1 MSGEPDHLRAF
12 THALAGVPPDP
23 GRLQRDALL
32 FAAGRAAG
40 RRGAFWP
47 ATAALLAALSAALT
61 VALVSRPPTR
71 VEVVRVVPVPTPVPA
86 DVPGPVPA
94 PDDRAEPTESEPS
107 PALAEGLRLRQRVL
121 REGVRA
127 LPQAP
132 WASAAPLPSSDV
144 PDLYSLRLNA
154 SHPDG
159 GRYR

>member
-47 ATAALLAALSAALT
+47 ATAALLAALSTALT
-61 VALVSRPPTR
+61 VALVSRPANR
-71 VEVVRVVPVPTPVPA
+71 VEVVRVLPVPRPVPA
-86 DVPGPVPA
+86 DVPRPVPA
-94 PDDRAEPTESEPS
+94 PDDRPETTEAPPS

-121 REGVRA
+121 REGVGA
-127 LPQAP
+127 LPQTIWTSPAP
-132 WASAAPLPSSDV
+132 IPSPEV

-154 SHPDG
+154 SQPDRG
-159 GRYR
+159 QWR